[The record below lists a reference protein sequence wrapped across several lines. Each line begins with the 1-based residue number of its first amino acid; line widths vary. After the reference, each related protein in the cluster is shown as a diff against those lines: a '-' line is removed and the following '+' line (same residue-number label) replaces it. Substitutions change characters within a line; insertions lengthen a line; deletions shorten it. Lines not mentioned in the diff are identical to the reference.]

1 MRNTYAMNP
10 PTIARN
16 MPVNM
21 YCMAITLWS
30 VDQQY
35 LMNQFVEAA
44 PWAPTPWRP
53 SSCGAACACSVI
65 GSPSVLG
72 ARGQR
77 GGGVGGCGAGLGERG
92 VLLHPGGML
101 RRRLDHDPRAH
112 ETVPDTADL
121 GAQDVELARLRG
133 LEPARDVATG
143 IRVLLEPEDRH
154 EEAVHDVLRFEQEV
168 VGLAHGDVQ
177 RVARPHVVGGVEHA
191 VHAGMLE
198 RPRPLLSHDADR
210 VVRRRHRLLHLHP
223 PARHGDAGGE
233 GGGGVGVVFGPGVW
247 GGACGGIFP
256 PPPPKG
262 PPTSSAGTAT

>member
-44 PWAPTPWRP
+44 PWAPTPRRP

-65 GSPSVLG
+65 VSPSVLG

-143 IRVLLEPEDRH
+143 VRVLLGPGARH
-154 EEAVHDVLRFEQEV
+154 EEALNGVFRLEKEV
-168 VGLAHGDVQ
+168 VALADGAVP
-177 RVARPHVVGGVEHA
+177 RVARPRVVGSVEPA

-198 RPRPLLSHDADR
+198 R
-210 VVRRRHRLLHLHP
+210 
-223 PARHGDAGGE
+223 
-233 GGGGVGVVFGPGVW
+233 
-247 GGACGGIFP
+247 
-256 PPPPKG
+256 
-262 PPTSSAGTAT
+262 